1 LALAIEASKSL
12 AKRRFRLSQAKVRST
27 PIAGEQ
33 LKSGRV
39 SGAFDNLDGPV
50 AEFGQGVAQVWAIV
64 DAVGKEMT
72 QPGK

>member
-1 LALAIEASKSL
+1 MKSD
-12 AKRRFRLSQAKVRST
+12 
-27 PIAGEQ
+27 
-33 LKSGRV
+33 RV

-50 AEFGQGVAQVWAIV
+50 AEFGEGVAQVWAIL